1 MNHAV
6 FPLRATVRAPVRL
19 VSIGDLARQLG
30 VTPRAL
36 RHYQDRGLV
45 RSHRLSGNVRGY
57 DAEAVEQL
65 ETITALRAV
74 GLPLS
79 AIREVLELRDDPVAQ
94 AGALS
99 VALSAVLQVR
109 RDQIARLEEML
120 EEVAAPV
127 SPSNPTGA
135 LASVVAAGRSLA
147 EDRPGL

>member
-6 FPLRATVRAPVRL
+6 FPLRAPVRL

-74 GLPLS
+74 GLPIS
-79 AIREVLELRDDPVAQ
+79 AIRQVLELRDRPEAQ
-94 AGALS
+94 ADALRE
-99 VALSAVLQVR
+99 ALAAVLQTR

-120 EEVAAPV
+120 EETSAPT
-127 SPSNPTGA
+127 STRA
-135 LASVVAAGRSLA
+135 LASVVAAGKSFA
-147 EDRPGL
+147 

>member
-6 FPLRATVRAPVRL
+6 FPLRAPVRL

-45 RSHRLSGNVRGY
+45 HSHRLSGNVRGY
-57 DAEAVEQL
+57 DAQAVEQL

-79 AIREVLELRDDPVAQ
+79 AIRQVLDLRDDPEAQ
-94 AGALS
+94 AEALRE
-99 VALSAVLQVR
+99 ALSAVLQTK

-120 EEVAAPV
+120 DEV
-127 SPSNPTGA
+127 SPSNPTRA
-135 LASVVAAGRSLA
+135 LASVVAASKSFA
-147 EDRPGL
+147 